1 MNEGIDRVIRVGV
14 VGVGHLGQHHARIYS
29 EMEGVE
35 LVGVADTDSQR
46 LREVTSQFKTT
57 PFPDYRELFGKVD
70 AVSVAVPTTFHYQIA
85 KEFLD
90 RGVDVLVEK
99 PIAETVAEADDLL
112 RAAQRRDRI
121 LQVGHIERFNGAVQ
135 VLSLLVEE
143 PRFIE
148 CHRLGPFAA
157 RGTDVDVVLDLMIHD
172 IDIILSLV
180 NSPVKQVNAV
190 GVPVI
195 SEQVDIANARI
206 QFESGCVANVTAS
219 RVSAERLRKIR
230 IFQKDTYIS
239 LDYAHQ
245 EVVLYRRIPPEDSGS
260 RLPQIVKEEV
270 PVEKREP
277 LQAELMSFIECVR
290 TRRPPLVSGKE
301 GRQALAVAAEI
312 IKKI

>member
-1 MNEGIDRVIRVGV
+1 MGKDIDRVIRVGV

-46 LREVTSQFKTT
+46 LREIISQFKTT
-57 PFPDYRELFGKVD
+57 PFPDHRELFGKVD
-70 AVSVAVPTTFHYQIA
+70 AVSVAVPTTFHYRVA

-135 VLSLLVEE
+135 VLSRLVEE

-245 EVVLYRRIPPEDSGS
+245 EVVLYRRIPPEYGGS

-277 LQAELMSFIECVR
+277 LRAELVSFIDCVR